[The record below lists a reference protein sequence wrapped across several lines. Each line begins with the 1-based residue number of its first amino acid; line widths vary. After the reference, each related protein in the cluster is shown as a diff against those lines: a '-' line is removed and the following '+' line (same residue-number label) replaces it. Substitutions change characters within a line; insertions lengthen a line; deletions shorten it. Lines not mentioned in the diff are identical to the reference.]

1 MPPTDL
7 IERAKIAIVAV
18 LSASADIQA
27 ITGRAEGNVTAW
39 NADMASLLPVLAY
52 RMPVATPGGG
62 AIGDTRELV
71 ITFSAIAPTE
81 SVCNA
86 LLEVVETIQWAT
98 ALAALPQPLDGYFR
112 NPVRRDIPWDESD
125 DQYRVDLEYTL
136 TATK

>member
-18 LSASADIQA
+18 INSSPDIQA
-27 ITGRAEGNVTAW
+27 ITGRADNNVTAW
-39 NADMASLLPVLAY
+39 NADMTAVLPVIAY

-71 ITFSAIAPTE
+71 ITFSAFAPTE

-86 LLEVVETIQWAT
+86 LLEVLETIRWAP
-98 ALAALPQPLDGYFR
+98 ALAALSQPLDAYFR
-112 NPVRRDIPWDESD
+112 NPVRRDIPWDETEDS
-125 DQYRVDLEYTL
+125 YRVDLEMTL